1 MQALQQVAKALAAG
15 DLTTATTGIGFDR
28 IGELL
33 ARGTN

>member
-1 MQALQQVAKALAAG
+1 LAAG
-15 DLTTATTGIGFDR
+15 DLASATTGISFER